1 MERLIEN
8 LRTVLMIEDDFNDEA
23 LGLRG
28 LSRSSKS
35 LLVQVARDGQTA
47 LNVLGLE
54 GAQSFSI
61 RSLIICDLKLP
72 KRGGAEVLKAVRA
85 VAAFDQVPVVMF
97 SSSGQR
103 SDIEECQRWGA
114 SAYVQKPMGAHEYMD
129 TIRAIADSW
138 LDPNETPVKNRE
150 FFALASR

>member
-103 SDIEECQRWGA
+103 SDIENVLEDDR
-114 SAYVQKPMGAHEYMD
+114 
-129 TIRAIADSW
+129 
-138 LDPNETPVKNRE
+138 
-150 FFALASR
+150 